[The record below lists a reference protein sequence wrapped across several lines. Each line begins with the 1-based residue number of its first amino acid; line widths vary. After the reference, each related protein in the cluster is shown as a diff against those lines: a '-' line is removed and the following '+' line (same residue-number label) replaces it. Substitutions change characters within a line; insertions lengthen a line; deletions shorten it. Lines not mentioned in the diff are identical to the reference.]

1 MSKDIELLVTN
12 TGKNDATWNMQID
25 SDQLPDNWTV
35 NALTPLENIS
45 IDSGQSWSPTLR
57 ISVPSD
63 ALGSDEGSILL
74 TLTPN
79 ESPNSTYTVIIPIE
93 ANRTRGISLRGPMGI
108 AQTTGWGIP
117 GSTAHAWIVIENL
130 GNAQETDTG
139 ITYGNTITSISL
151 GPGELQILS
160 LEIAV
165 PSTTQL
171 GDNVSSTVEICIG
184 SGSERECE
192 QILVDF
198 IASDVV
204 AIPSHHRTVPM
215 NGIEWQI
222 EGIFTSSDR
231 EMEWDLANGG
241 LSIQS
246 DWILNCTGDLEILGD
261 KLFARSSTNSFSGS
275 IILDLPAKPCRSKS

>member
-1 MSKDIELLVTN
+1 
-12 TGKNDATWNMQID
+12 
-25 SDQLPDNWTV
+25 
-35 NALTPLENIS
+35 
-45 IDSGQSWSPTLR
+45 
-57 ISVPSD
+57 
-63 ALGSDEGSILL
+63 
-74 TLTPN
+74 
-79 ESPNSTYTVIIPIE
+79 
-93 ANRTRGISLRGPMGI
+93 MGI

-139 ITYGNTITSISL
+139 ITYGNTAWGNGISLASPIGNPITSISL

-192 QILVDF
+192 QILVEF

-204 AIPSHHRTVPM
+204 AIPSHYRTVPM
-215 NGIEWQI
+215 NGIEFQI
-222 EGIFTSSDR
+222 EGVF
-231 EMEWDLANGG
+231 N
-241 LSIQS
+241 
-246 DWILNCTGDLEILGD
+246 
-261 KLFARSSTNSFSGS
+261 ARKAE
-275 IILDLPAKPCRSKS
+275 L